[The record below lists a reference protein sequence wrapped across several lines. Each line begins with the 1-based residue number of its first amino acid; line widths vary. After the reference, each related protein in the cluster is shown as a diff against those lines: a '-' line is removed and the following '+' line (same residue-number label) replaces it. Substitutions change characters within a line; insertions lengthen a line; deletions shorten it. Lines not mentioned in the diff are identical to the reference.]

1 MTETTETTTHEA
13 TVERY
18 LRFWN
23 AATPDEQRRLAAE
36 TLADDV
42 EYRAPI
48 GRFDGAQAL
57 IDFRDHA
64 TQHLGAVSFHRH
76 GEIQVHHDRARLP
89 WRIAARGDQTFAAGI
104 DVLTFDADG
113 RVGSVVAFLDKAPEG
128 FDPHAHE

>member
-1 MTETTETTTHEA
+1 MTETTAPTHEA

-23 AATPDEQRRLAAE
+23 GATPDEQRRLAAE

-48 GRFDGAQAL
+48 GLLDGTQAL
-57 IDFRDHA
+57 IDFRA
-64 TQHLGAVSFHRH
+64 QAAEHLGSLSFHRR
-76 GEIQVHHDRARLP
+76 GEVQVHHDRARLP
-89 WRIAARGDQTFAAGI
+89 WRIEARGEETFAAGV

-113 RVGSVVAFLDKAPEG
+113 RVSSVVAFLDKAPEG
-128 FDPHAHE
+128 FDPHAHA